1 MNSNCCICWRWF
13 CYCCLATCTR
23 AGNAIFTALEQ
34 SQEAIE
40 ITSEDQVIQVG
51 LSSSEILVV
60 VSSWWTAHLF
70 FASTSLPSPSPSPLV
85 PPLSRF
91 SDRSCLVIPD
101 LGCDSC
107 GPCPSEWLFLLTP
120 KHCGLCYHTMFSHE
134 IYAFELR
141 EISNECACFSY
152 VVGRR
157 HPNCVW
163 ASLWTTVSD
172 QAWTLLLLLLHS
184 MWTLPMSP
192 LWATNKGS

>member
-1 MNSNCCICWRWF
+1 MILLLLSRYVYKGWKCYFHSSRTKPRGHRDYFWRSSNSGGSFIKWNTCSCVIMMNSSSLL
-13 CYCCLATCTR
+13 CLYLP
-23 AGNAIFTALEQ
+23 ALP
-34 SQEAIE
+34 
-40 ITSEDQVIQVG
+40 
-51 LSSSEILVV
+51 
-60 VSSWWTAHLF
+60 
-70 FASTSLPSPSPSPLV
+70 LPPPPPPPLV

-134 IYAFELR
+134 IYAFELH
-141 EISNECACFSY
+141 EISNECACFSC
-152 VVGRR
+152 VVGGR